1 MSQNENKMTYTFA
14 SLFTGIGL
22 LDQGY
27 RNAGLNHAWGLEY
40 DPKLA
45 EIANTN
51 IDGGVR
57 VMNILDANPF
67 HFDKVD
73 VLHASPVCKSYSA
86 ANANKGEKQLDVDCA
101 LKVCEFLR
109 VLQPKYFTLENVEAY
124 RYTHRD
130 GKITAFGYIIETLN
144 SLGYWVNYS
153 VLNAADF
160 GVPQSR
166 RRLVLIAVKEGFI
179 APLLQREKHI
189 GWYEAIKDLVHDLPD
204 SKLADWQLKA
214 LPSEI
219 KDHLFLSQQYNN
231 FETNKNVYAVDRCA
245 PSFTLTST
253 NAAHPLK
260 AILIENTGARNDREL
275 QTRDAEE
282 PCWTL
287 RAMGQ
292 DGHYHRANALLNARI
307 VALDIECLARL
318 HSVPRGFIFSGN
330 KALDGKGIG
339 NGCCPLKFEKIARAV
354 FL

>member
-1 MSQNENKMTYTFA
+1 MRVSA
-14 SLFTGIGL
+14 SFTTQIF
-22 LDQGY
+22 Y
-27 RNAGLNHAWGLEY
+27 
-40 DPKLA
+40 
-45 EIANTN
+45 
-51 IDGGVR
+51 
-57 VMNILDANPF
+57 F
-67 HFDKVD
+67 
-73 VLHASPVCKSYSA
+73 
-86 ANANKGEKQLDVDCA
+86 GEC
-101 LKVCEFLR
+101 
-109 VLQPKYFTLENVEAY
+109 
-124 RYTHRD
+124 
-130 GKITAFGYIIETLN
+130 G
-144 SLGYWVNYS
+144 S
-153 VLNAADF
+153 
-160 GVPQSR
+160 
-166 RRLVLIAVKEGFI
+166 IAVKEGFI
-179 APLLQREKHI
+179 APLPTKEKHI
-189 GWYEAIKDLVHDLPD
+189 GWYEAIKGLVHDLPD
-204 SKLADWQLKA
+204 SKLADWQIKA

-260 AILIENTGARNDREL
+260 AILIDSRTSENFGLTIKEYDQPGFTIPSTVEKGLPKAILIENTGARSDREL

-287 RAMGQ
+287 RSMGE

-318 HSVPRGFIFSGN
+318 HSVPKGFIFSGN